1 MTDILINNCK
11 VVPAV
16 IPSAGAVN
24 PLTAVVVD
32 GTGFSR
38 AMFIINTGAAAA
50 GAKLNAKI
58 QKSATSGG
66 ALADITG
73 AALTEVLA
81 ATGAS
86 KSYVI
91 DVAIDPAKPF
101 MEVTGAVTV
110 DTFANSVTC
119 VLYNGTGWRPVSAPA
134 SEVVKTQ

>member
-16 IPSAGAVN
+16 VPSAGAAAA
-24 PLTAVVVD
+24 LTPVEVD

-38 AMFIINTGAAAA
+38 AMFIIGTGAAAA

-58 QKSATSGG
+58 QKSAASGG
-66 ALADITG
+66 ALADITS

-86 KSYVI
+86 KCYVI
-91 DVAIDPAKPF
+91 DVAIDPDKPY
-101 MEVTGAVTV
+101 MKITGAVTV
-110 DTFANSVTC
+110 DAFANGAVC

-134 SEVVKTQ
+134 TEVVKTQ